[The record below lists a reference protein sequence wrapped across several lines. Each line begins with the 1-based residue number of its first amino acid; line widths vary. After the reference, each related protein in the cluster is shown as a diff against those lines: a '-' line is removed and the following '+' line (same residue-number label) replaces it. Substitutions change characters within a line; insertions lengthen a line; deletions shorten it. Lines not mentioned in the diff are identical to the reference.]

1 MNKPRFALVPFWIG
15 LLFAFSLASGA
26 TWSLMKVLN
35 THLFAEVASTAW
47 NMEGTLFRIWAF
59 AVPLGSLLAVIG
71 ALVYVKANKALIWA
85 VGIVVPVIVVT
96 TIMVFSTRY
105 YPGGFY
111 GVGGSLILLL
121 FFSLVWLWMKK
132 YAGQDK
138 QQRIAGSI
146 KLVGYLFW
154 INASWFLCG
163 DAAKLHLKAFEGM
176 SVPSPTETMVFLVL
190 GWFFV
195 TLGEYKA
202 LRKEGPVPSDPEPG
216 AWEVEKC

>member
-1 MNKPRFALVPFWIG
+1 MNKPQSAHITYWAG
-15 LLFAFSLASGA
+15 LLFAFAFASVG

-35 THLFAEVASTAW
+35 THSFAEVASTAW
-47 NMEGTLFRIWAF
+47 NLEGALFRIWAF
-59 AVPLGSLLAVIG
+59 AVPLGSFLAVIG

-96 TIMVFSTRY
+96 TIMVYSTRY

-111 GVGGSLILLL
+111 GVGGGLILLS

-132 YAGQDK
+132 YAGLDPHV
-138 QQRIAGSI
+138 RAAGSL

-163 DAAKLHLKAFEGM
+163 DTAKLHLKAFEGT

-195 TLGEYKA
+195 TLGEYRA
-202 LRKEGPVPSDPEPG
+202 LRKEGPVPPDPGPG

>member
-1 MNKPRFALVPFWIG
+1 MNQPRPALIPFWAG
-15 LLFAFSLASGA
+15 LLFAFAFANVG
-26 TWSLMKVLN
+26 TWSLMKILN
-35 THLFAEVASTAW
+35 THSFAEVAGTAW
-47 NMEGTLFRIWAF
+47 NMEGALFRTWAF

-71 ALVYVKANKALIWA
+71 ALLYVKANRALIWA

-105 YPGGFY
+105 YPNGFY
-111 GVGGSLILLL
+111 GVGGGLILIF

-132 YAGQDK
+132 YAGLDQPE
-138 QQRIAGSI
+138 RVAGSL

-154 INASWFLCG
+154 INASWYLCG
-163 DAAKLHLKAFEGM
+163 DTAKLHLKAFKGT

-195 TLGEYKA
+195 ALGEYKSV
-202 LRKEGPVPSDPEPG
+202 RIYQG
-216 AWEVEKC
+216 

>member
-1 MNKPRFALVPFWIG
+1 MNKPRFALVPFWAG
-15 LLFAFSLASGA
+15 LMFAFAFASIG

-35 THLFAEVASTAW
+35 TYQFAEVAGTAW
-47 NMEGTLFRIWAF
+47 NLEGTLFRIWAF

-71 ALVYVKANKALIWA
+71 ALLYVKANRAFIWIL
-85 VGIVVPVIVVT
+85 GIVFPVIVVT

-132 YAGQDK
+132 YAGQDH
-138 QQRIAGSI
+138 QERVAGSL

-154 INASWFLCG
+154 INASWYLCG
-163 DAAKLHLKAFEGM
+163 DTAKLHLKAFEGT

-195 TLGEYKA
+195 TLGEYRA
-202 LRKEGPVPSDPEPG
+202 LRKEGPVPPDPGPG